1 MSEGKE
7 VHIQKRDGQW
17 EAFDQ
22 RKLAAAMWRAMPI
35 ASGRYID
42 VCDLAAAI
50 EIYLARKD
58 RQGITSRAVF
68 EMTLKV
74 LRRAGF
80 CEAAE
85 AMEEFALTRGMRRRG
100 LAVVHEDGRRTCWNK
115 TWLVEKVRTSWNLS
129 RPVSRIIAGQVEQE
143 VLRCARQQV
152 QRGDLL
158 VLLNRRVAQFGLADA
173 VPVRQ

>member
-17 EAFDQ
+17 EPFDR
-22 RKLAAAMWRAMPI
+22 RKLAAAMWRAMPP
-35 ASGRYID
+35 ASGRYLD

-50 EIYLARKD
+50 EIYLQRKD
-58 RQGITSRAVF
+58 RHSITSRAVF

-85 AMEEFALTRGMRRRG
+85 GMEEYALRRSLRRR
-100 LAVVHEDGRRTCWNK
+100 AVTVLHAGGRCTCWNK
-115 TWLVEKVRTSWNLS
+115 HWLVEKVRTSWNLS
-129 RPVSRIIAGQVEQE
+129 RPVSRIIAGQVEDE
-143 VLRCARQQV
+143 VLARRCRQV
-152 QRGDLL
+152 VRDELMM
-158 VLLNRRVAQFGLADA
+158 LLNRRVSQFGLADA

>member
-17 EAFDQ
+17 EPFDQ
-22 RKLAAAMWRAMPI
+22 RKLAAAMWRAMPV

-42 VCDLAAAI
+42 MCDLAAAI
-50 EIYLARKD
+50 EIYLGRKN
-58 RQGITSRAVF
+58 RECITSRAVF

-80 CEAAE
+80 CDAAQ
-85 AMEEFALTRGMRRRG
+85 AMEEFALRRGMRRRA
-100 LAVVHEDGRRTCWNK
+100 LTMVHEGGRRTCWNK

-129 RPVSRIIAGQVEQE
+129 RPVSRIIAGQVEAE
-143 VLRCARQQV
+143 VLRCAGFEV
-152 QRGDLL
+152 LRGDLL
-158 VLLNRRVAQFGLADA
+158 MLLNRRVSQFGLADA